1 MHVEKNESFC
11 IVDTFQQVTIEGAA
25 LTLNIGIFCIKRPI
39 IWPSVRLANTSS
51 ASLIIG
57 VRDVCVWG
65 GGDSLKFHSG
75 NLLEQHPNLTEF
87 IDDFRNFS
95 YPLFD
100 ILLRIFNKKSRR
112 MPVCENFTRAKD
124 RSIRALWIVCPPPS
138 L

>member
-57 VRDVCVWG
+57 VRDVCVCVG
-65 GGDSLKFHSG
+65 GRGQFEISFGQSARTAPKF
-75 NLLEQHPNLTEF
+75 
-87 IDDFRNFS
+87 D
-95 YPLFD
+95 
-100 ILLRIFNKKSRR
+100 RIH
-112 MPVCENFTRAKD
+112 
-124 RSIRALWIVCPPPS
+124 
-138 L
+138 